1 MIFKSFLRGADQ
13 KLCAFSEKKHSNTFL
28 FTRQFNFTVSQNIRS
43 FNMNKSKKD
52 IFDQGRDLLPKFQK
66 WSKIETFYKSSPF
79 KYFLLHTYISPSKL
93 HTSPCTQSINKKKDI
108 EHTVIKHPRIE
119 EWREWQHA
127 FRLVLHIR
135 LKTRFL
141 KISIA
146 DPGSTVIW
154 RERTVVLRHIS
165 YETSWPVE

>member
-1 MIFKSFLRGADQ
+1 MCILA
-13 KLCAFSEKKHSNTFL
+13 KKNILVRFY
-28 FTRQFNFTVSQNIRS
+28 SQNIGS
-43 FNMNKSKKD
+43 FNMNKSKKNV
-52 IFDQGRDLLPKFQK
+52 IDQGRDLLPKFQK
-66 WSKIETFYKSSPF
+66 WSKMETFYKSSPC
-79 KYFLLHTYISPSKL
+79 KYFLFMYTINKL
-93 HTSPCTQSINKKKDI
+93 KKKDI
-108 EHTVIKHPRIE
+108 ENTVIKHPIIE

-127 FRLVLHIR
+127 FRLLLHIR

-154 RERTVVLRHIS
+154 RERTVVLWHIS